1 MLGMWWVCS
10 NSAEHA
16 TMERAVRQQLI
27 PYCYRAMAL
36 KPTANAKAQ
45 LEAFKQVR
53 HGKERAGMTRRQG
66 VNS

>member
-1 MLGMWWVCS
+1 
-10 NSAEHA
+10 
-16 TMERAVRQQLI
+16 MERAVRQQLI